1 MGDIKMFQKFFNP
14 ENALW
19 KWMGLLSDTMLMTLV
34 WIVFSIPI
42 ITIGPA
48 TVSLFKVSNDVLSN
62 SGTGVIS
69 DFIKYFFL
77 RFKQTVIVGLFS
89 LILIGIVLIDFW
101 FYRQISSS
109 ISTFVFFIVIFVSV
123 ILFGFL
129 VYFYPMLAVTQLNIM
144 NALKLS
150 FFIEIKHF
158 SWTIFLIV
166 MYLFGIFITTIFAP
180 YLVFF
185 MIGMLSIL
193 NMKVFKM
200 LIKEYDLTKFGG
212 INEN

>member
-1 MGDIKMFQKFFNP
+1 MFQKFFNP

-77 RFKQTVIVGLFS
+77 DLSKQLLWVCF
-89 LILIGIVLIDFW
+89 
-101 FYRQISSS
+101 
-109 ISTFVFFIVIFVSV
+109 
-123 ILFGFL
+123 
-129 VYFYPMLAVTQLNIM
+129 P
-144 NALKLS
+144 
-150 FFIEIKHF
+150 
-158 SWTIFLIV
+158 
-166 MYLFGIFITTIFAP
+166 
-180 YLVFF
+180 
-185 MIGMLSIL
+185 
-193 NMKVFKM
+193 
-200 LIKEYDLTKFGG
+200 
-212 INEN
+212 

>member
-109 ISTFVFFIVIFVSV
+109 ISTFVFFLVIFVSV

>member
-89 LILIGIVLIDFW
+89 LILMGIVLIDFW